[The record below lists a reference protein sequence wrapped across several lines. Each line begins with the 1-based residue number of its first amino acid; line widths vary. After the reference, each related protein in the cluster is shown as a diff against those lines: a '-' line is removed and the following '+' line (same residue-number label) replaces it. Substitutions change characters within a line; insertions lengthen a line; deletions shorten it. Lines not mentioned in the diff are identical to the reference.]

1 MTTGDG
7 AVRIAGVHKELSD
20 RARAADGLLTSA
32 ELGRHPRR
40 TAARAGL
47 VAVQPR
53 VFIAATQPVTA
64 REQVAAVRAS
74 VQCAY
79 AFVEL
84 TALWLHGLAPSPE
97 VVRVGIAHT
106 SRFRLQPPS
115 QVTRLAPKVLR
126 GARVLDGNSVLSLEM
141 TLVQSA
147 CRLGAAELRE
157 VLEDV
162 LRRRL
167 TTIPRLRARCG
178 RGVAGSRALRSAVDG
193 LVGVSLDGAVRRLVW
208 ALAARGVTG
217 LGVEVRFVNEA
228 GASAYADLLD
238 DQSLTVFE
246 VDGLLSHLE
255 RNRFRADRRRDRW
268 LHAEHGVTTFRI
280 DVQEI
285 VENLDALADELV
297 TLLWHRRAG

>member
-1 MTTGDG
+1 MD
-7 AVRIAGVHKELSD
+7 KDLSD
-20 RARAADGLLTSA
+20 RARASDGLLTSR
-32 ELGRHPRR
+32 ELGKHARR
-40 TAARAGL
+40 AAARAGL

-74 VQCAY
+74 VTCAY
-79 AFVEL
+79 AFVDL

-97 VVRVGIAHT
+97 VVRVGVAHAT
-106 SRFRLQPPS
+106 RYRLQAPV
-115 QVTRLAPKVLR
+115 QVTRLAPQVLR
-126 GARVLDGNSVLSLEM
+126 GARVLDGSSVMALEM
-141 TLVQSA
+141 ALVQSA
-147 CRLGAAELRE
+147 RLLGAVELRE
-157 VLEDV
+157 ILEDV

-167 TTIPRLRARCG
+167 TTIPRLRGRCG
-178 RGVAGSRALRSAVDG
+178 RGVSGSRALRSALDE
-193 LVGVSLDGAVRRLVW
+193 LVGLSLDGAVRVLAA
-208 ALAARGVTG
+208 ALAVRGVTG

-238 DQSLTVFE
+238 DESLTVFE
-246 VDGLLSHLE
+246 VDGFLSHLE

-285 VENLDALADELV
+285 ADDLDALADELV
-297 TLLWHRRAG
+297 ALLRHRRAARRAG